1 MSEERGRIIWILVQ
15 RALTRKLMSKIIYAT
30 VRLLLDDD
38 ADIGDVVA
46 ETDYSFKHPNI
57 LDTDWFDVSE
67 GE

>member
-1 MSEERGRIIWILVQ
+1 
-15 RALTRKLMSKIIYAT
+15 MSKIIYAT

-57 LDTDWFDVSE
+57 RDTEWFDVSE
-67 GE
+67 VDAA